1 MRNLFTAAIVLALSL
16 NLSAK
21 SIWQDKNPYTSEGD
35 VKVGSV
41 ILVAI
46 NDISDMRFTYS
57 VNNRSNSSVSS
68 NPDVTITGFLPKV
81 SADKRIG
88 SDDST
93 QFSGRGKIS
102 FSIAVRVINRVP
114 GGTLLAVA
122 GSRTYTFSGATNI
135 ITVTGLIDPALVRGR
150 AIDSNSVVD
159 FALEIR
165 GVKQGINL
173 QRPPLKKDEAANAN
187 LTEEEKRQIILD
199 YLRKMLGE
207 LTR

>member
-1 MRNLFTAAIVLALSL
+1 M
-16 NLSAK
+16 
-21 SIWQDKNPYTSEGD
+21 
-35 VKVGSV
+35 
-41 ILVAI
+41 
-46 NDISDMRFTYS
+46 
-57 VNNRSNSSVSS
+57 
-68 NPDVTITGFLPKV
+68 
-81 SADKRIG
+81 
-88 SDDST
+88 
-93 QFSGRGKIS
+93 
-102 FSIAVRVINRVP
+102 
-114 GGTLLAVA
+114 
-122 GSRTYTFSGATNI
+122 
-135 ITVTGLIDPALVRGR
+135 TGLIDPALVRGR